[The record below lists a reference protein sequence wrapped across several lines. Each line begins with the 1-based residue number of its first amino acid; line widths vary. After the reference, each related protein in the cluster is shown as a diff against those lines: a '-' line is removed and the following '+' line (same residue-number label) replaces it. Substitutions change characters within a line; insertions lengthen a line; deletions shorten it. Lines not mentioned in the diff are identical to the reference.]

1 MRQAPQRGNRFHS
14 LPFGGMIGPT
24 GGVQTTVRL
33 KKQEDAMTIAML
45 IAGRSGEVWHCQA
58 DDRVADAVETLATR
72 RIGALP
78 VTDASSPDAG
88 HTVAGIFS
96 ERDVLYALKT
106 HGAAALDMKVRDVMT
121 APVISVSPSSTAL
134 EALGLMTRRRIRHLP
149 VIDGGKMVGFISIGD
164 LVKYRID
171 RIEAEA
177 GALREYIQSA

>member
-1 MRQAPQRGNRFHS
+1 
-14 LPFGGMIGPT
+14 
-24 GGVQTTVRL
+24 
-33 KKQEDAMTIAML
+33 MTIAML

-78 VTDASSPDAG
+78 VTDAGSA
-88 HTVAGIFS
+88 VAGIFS

-106 HGAAALDMKVRDVMT
+106 HGGAALEMKVRDVMT

-149 VIDGGKMVGFISIGD
+149 VIDDGKMVGFVSIGD
-164 LVKYRID
+164 LVKFRID

>member
-1 MRQAPQRGNRFHS
+1 
-14 LPFGGMIGPT
+14 
-24 GGVQTTVRL
+24 
-33 KKQEDAMTIAML
+33 MTIAML

-78 VTDASSPDAG
+78 VTDAGSA
-88 HTVAGIFS
+88 VAGIFS

-106 HGAAALDMKVRDVMT
+106 HGGAALEMKVRDVMT

-149 VIDGGKMVGFISIGD
+149 VIDNGKMVGFVSIGD
-164 LVKYRID
+164 LVKFRID
-171 RIEAEA
+171 RIEAESGRA
-177 GALREYIQSA
+177 ARVHSIRLT